1 MFIEIHWIQKL
12 LYSLLVAL
20 FLSCNISKPIEKA
33 VETTF
38 NSKYIPKIVM
48 TKALVESTS
57 TIYTEDSLKPDMPI
71 FIQSLTALFFNDSD
85 TVELSIDSVKAVRT
99 DDTTVTFSKVVITDD
114 SVIYKQLHIPFN
126 PIYLGDTLNV
136 EVVCKYS
143 PDMEIIIEKENLK
156 CLSALYVVENQTI
169 TTIKDFHY
177 CDIKY

>member
-1 MFIEIHWIQKL
+1 MRLIKKIITI
-12 LYSLLVAL
+12 SLVAL

-38 NSKYIPKIVM
+38 DSKVIPQMVM
-48 TKALVESTS
+48 TKALVEATS

-126 PIYLGDTLNV
+126 PISLGDTLNV

-143 PDMEIIIEKENLK
+143 PDMEIIIEKENFK
-156 CLSALYVVENQTI
+156 CLSALYIIENQAITI
-169 TTIKDFHY
+169 LKDFHY
-177 CDIKY
+177 CGIKN